1 MKRIFILFLL
11 LSISVLNGYSGR
23 DVLHVDFCQVYG
35 SVYVETIRTRAHFR
49 VYIEKDE
56 TLANLSV
63 FKQTIDLYADKPG
76 NWHFVTNRAFADF
89 TIFIEPQ
96 KGSHD
101 FTISYTETESF
112 AGCK

>member
-1 MKRIFILFLL
+1 M
-11 LSISVLNGYSGR
+11 NGYSGR
-23 DVLHVDFCQVYG
+23 DVLHVDYCEIFG
-35 SVYVETIRTRAHFR
+35 SVYVETIRNKAHYR

-63 FKQTIDLYADKPG
+63 YKQSIDLYADKPG
-76 NWHFVTNRAFADF
+76 NWHFVDNRAFADF
-89 TIFIEPQ
+89 TIFIETQ
-96 KGSHD
+96 KGSQD